1 MAKFFPRAPVQR
13 WALRIFMASSAMAEV
28 WFSQELWTGGA
39 GGHVFKHRFGLTYKL
54 QSTATARRRFW
65 VCRFMCPPVNEV
77 IRPKVV
83 NFNLHVVW
91 FCKSK
96 FATFL
101 KIFESL
107 PFCFESFVLRFFEF
121 SSSSTTTSAK
131 RLVVFLLNRRRQNA
145 PARPRRLK
153 TVPRPGRTFFN
164 RNGTW
169 ALWEFRWG
177 FLSRNS
183 Q

>member
-1 MAKFFPRAPVQR
+1 MLKKQKPCPPAPPVQR
-13 WALRIFMASSAMAEV
+13 FFGSSTAMSQV
-28 WFSQELWTGGA
+28 GFSQELWTGGA
-39 GGHVFKHRFGLTYKL
+39 GGRVFRQRLGLTYKL

-131 RLVVFLLNRRRQNA
+131 RVVVFLLNRRRQN
-145 PARPRRLK
+145 
-153 TVPRPGRTFFN
+153 VPWRQGVFNQRGHLEESAKFF
-164 RNGTW
+164 
-169 ALWEFRWG
+169 F
-177 FLSRNS
+177 FF
-183 Q
+183 